1 MVLNLVEKTSPF
13 IFNKFWSLSILQTA
27 FLSLAPFQ
35 PCCPVL
41 PVHTFC
47 FFYILVLPQIQNRS
61 TPLLSLFS
69 IFYLLYNR
77 TALLFPHP
85 FLCCFFRIFSVFPLP
100 ATKYNLVI
108 PAYIIFFLCPFF
120 LPPYRLATPSFLYSP
135 FSLYHF
141 PVAITTVPFYS
152 CIFLSLF
159 SGTPI
164 QPHKPVIP
172 SSIYLFPSA
181 HSSSRIYLFSSTF
194 STDPS
199 CRHTTPIFLHTPLFS
214 LFFRDPI
221 ATVSFYS
228 CIFLS
233 LFSGTPN
240 RTDLSF
246 LPLFSLSFFPPPAE
260 ITPLCY
266 SCIYLLFSL

>member
-1 MVLNLVEKTSPF
+1 MLPRSSC
-13 IFNKFWSLSILQTA
+13 IY
-27 FLSLAPFQ
+27 FL
-35 PCCPVL
+35 
-41 PVHTFC
+41 

-108 PAYIIFFLCPFF
+108 PAYTIFFLCPSF

-141 PVAITTVPFYS
+141 PAAIYS
-152 CIFLSLF
+152 RTLLFLRLFIFIL
-159 SGTPI
+159 
-164 QPHKPVIP
+164 
-172 SSIYLFPSA
+172 
-181 HSSSRIYLFSSTF
+181 
-194 STDPS
+194 
-199 CRHTTPIFLHTPLFS
+199 RHP
-214 LFFRDPI
+214 
-221 ATVSFYS
+221 Y
-228 CIFLS
+228 
-233 LFSGTPN
+233 N
-240 RTDLSF
+240 RTNLSF